1 MRTVPTQRTPLPDD
15 LGRPMSTLSRPRLR
29 ASALALALAGALAAC
44 GGSSPT
50 SPGAQSSG
58 GAGSGSAA
66 PAQKVSVDAAQF
78 SWTAAALTNSILG
91 EIAQRKPDLGVSGL
105 KTTQL
110 DPAAA
115 WAGAGRGDVDL
126 LTEVALPNQQ
136 KFADSAKGKVK
147 LVSETYGGATQGW
160 FVPKY
165 VVDPGGPAA
174 GLKSV
179 TQLNDFKQV
188 FDGKFYDADPGYVT
202 TQQNAKRLKGYG
214 IDFEHVV
221 AGEAAELAQ
230 LKRAYD
236 RKQPI
241 VLYLYHPH
249 AVFAQY
255 DMVQLEEPTPYTDG
269 CLTTGNGACAM
280 PAYSANIALSDE
292 LGAKVPRFTSLLQQF
307 RIPLQE
313 MEAMQKQVDV
323 DKKQVSA
330 VAKGWVDSHGQQV
343 DQWTAAK

>member
-1 MRTVPTQRTPLPDD
+1 MP
-15 LGRPMSTLSRPRLR
+15 TLSRPRLR
-29 ASALALALAGALAAC
+29 ASALAFALAGSLAAC
-44 GGSSPT
+44 GGGSSST
-50 SPGAQSSG
+50 TPGAQSSG

-66 PAQKVSVDAAQF
+66 PAQPVTVDAAQF

-91 EIAQRKPDLGVSGL
+91 EIAQRKPALGVSGL

-115 WAGAGRGDVDL
+115 WAGAGRGDIDL

-136 KFADSAKGKVK
+136 KFADSTRGKVD
-147 LVSETYGGATQGW
+147 LVSETYGNATQGW
-160 FVPKY
+160 FVPRY

-221 AGEAAELAQ
+221 AGEAAQQAQ

-236 RKQPI
+236 RKEPI

-255 DMVQLEEPTPYTDG
+255 DMVQLEEPTPYTEG
-269 CLTTGNGACAM
+269 CLTTGNGACGM
-280 PAYSANIALSDE
+280 PAYSANIAVSDDMAQKLPKFAE
-292 LGAKVPRFTSLLQQF
+292 MLREF

-323 DKKQVSA
+323 DKQQVAA
-330 VAKGWVDSHGQQV
+330 VAKSWVDRHGPQIE
-343 DQWTAAK
+343 DWTSP